1 MNTLLLTALFASMTA
16 MGGMKAPTDTI
27 DRYIVNGMVMDDID
41 GAELHG
47 EITNYECDYF
57 IKANTIGKKGGEI
70 VIREHNINV
79 TGRIDRKINT
89 SQDNT
94 VDKLSYAEKMSS
106 YPAYQNGGIYGG
118 VPDTAR
124 KPAGQV
130 MVNRSVSAYTDYS
143 INYDDVLV
151 IIDGRESKNGLS
163 SVNSQNVSS
172 IEYLKGSSATN
183 KYGDKGRNGVII
195 VKTKGEPEFEGA
207 KYLVNGKEMT
217 KEELARMDKSQIKTI
232 NIEHTELDLDN
243 YKEGLPPIVI
253 ETTTQTTYAGNSINI
268 YDPFEDERM
277 ASTQGNSFVGPM
289 TKTRSESHIE
299 TSFDLG
305 KCIVVIDG
313 KESKRGLSSVKPET
327 VGSVYVMKA
336 DEAKEKYGDKG
347 HNGVILITTIG
358 KEAPDYTKYI
368 VDGKEISKEDFSRLN
383 ENDYRWVT
391 IIKRDYDLN
400 WYFKTGANILIVK
413 EEISAKG
420 SSSSI
425 EITGTFL
432 GTSSGMHLI
441 GGSADR
447 PINNTQIV
455 TYGGKVEVIQQ
466 TKENNHE
473 YVDLGLSVKWAT
485 CNVGAEVPEEF
496 GDYFA
501 WGETSPKSKY
511 TWSTYR
517 YCPDGE
523 GKKFSKYVYRTR
535 QGERDGKTI
544 LDLVDDAAHANWGGN
559 WRMPTNDELA
569 ELREGCRFVLEELN
583 GVKGLRAYS
592 KVNKNSIFIPFAGG
606 YGSNGLAEV
615 GIAGEYWSSELQ
627 YRADIFNG
635 GSTLAKCS
643 VFPPKEISYG
653 EAPRFLGMPVRPVY
667 P

>member
-16 MGGMKAPTDTI
+16 MGGMKAPSDTI

-47 EITNYECDYF
+47 EITNYEYDYF

-130 MVNRSVSAYTDYS
+130 IVNRSVSAYTDYS

-243 YKEGLPPIVI
+243 YKQGLAPMVI
-253 ETTTQTTYAGNSINI
+253 KTTTQTTYAGNNINI
-268 YDPFEDERM
+268 YDPFGDERM
-277 ASTQGNSFVGPM
+277 ASIQGNIFVGPM
-289 TKTRSESHIE
+289 TKKRSDSHIE

-305 KCIVVIDG
+305 KCLVVIDG
-313 KESKRGLSSVKPET
+313 KESRRGLSSVKPET
-327 VGSVYVMKA
+327 IGSVYVLKG
-336 DEAKEKYGDKG
+336 DEAKEKYGERGKT
-347 HNGVILITTIG
+347 GVILITTKG

-368 VDGKEISKEDFSRLN
+368 VDGKEISKEEFSRLN
-383 ENDYRWVT
+383 ENDYHWVT

-400 WYFKTGANILIVK
+400 WYFKTGANILIVN

-425 EITGTFL
+425 DITGSFL
-432 GTSSGMHLI
+432 GSSSGMNLI
-441 GGSADR
+441 GGSSDR

-466 TKENNHE
+466 TK
-473 YVDLGLSVKWAT
+473 
-485 CNVGAEVPEEF
+485 
-496 GDYFA
+496 
-501 WGETSPKSKY
+501 
-511 TWSTYR
+511 
-517 YCPDGE
+517 
-523 GKKFSKYVYRTR
+523 
-535 QGERDGKTI
+535 
-544 LDLVDDAAHANWGGN
+544 DD
-559 WRMPTNDELA
+559 
-569 ELREGCRFVLEELN
+569 
-583 GVKGLRAYS
+583 
-592 KVNKNSIFIPFAGG
+592 SIHIN
-606 YGSNGLAEV
+606 Y
-615 GIAGEYWSSELQ
+615 
-627 YRADIFNG
+627 
-635 GSTLAKCS
+635 
-643 VFPPKEISYG
+643 
-653 EAPRFLGMPVRPVY
+653 
-667 P
+667 